1 MVLVQEA
8 AGVGD
13 LDWASLGPG
22 LLSQLPPELG
32 PLPLLGVESVEPD
45 LAQDHQVN
53 SNLKRATD
61 EELRRSFSQNKVSCL
76 EDVATGPHDDHR
88 KAHSV
93 CGLVLKI
100 SVELRH
106 SKHGLSEDCKEPN

>member
-32 PLPLLGVESVEPD
+32 PLPLLGVKSVEPD

-53 SNLKRATD
+53 SNLTMHNLKAVY
-61 EELRRSFSQNKVSCL
+61 LLFGFVKV
-76 EDVATGPHDDHR
+76 T
-88 KAHSV
+88 
-93 CGLVLKI
+93 
-100 SVELRH
+100 
-106 SKHGLSEDCKEPN
+106 